1 MWVSTPT
8 SDLHAEAA
16 TDPDGRRRGLLSGWG
31 SSADTPSGPSPA
43 HTAEHRGSLA
53 CLRAF
58 AHAIPCLAHSP
69 NSCSLSGVQQPPASA
84 AHHIPRSS
92 CSLARRLQPWGG
104 GGAPR
109 LPCPALP
116 PCLLVYVPPRFPVGP
131 SGSLSRVLAL
141 SSTEPADVS
150 QMNRSHSAKLCAHGQ
165 AGDRPSPALKNSGL
179 SWRIPPRLTTPPL
192 RHTSLASLMGQGCCE
207 GGRVLK
213 WQRTGRRKLLESLVR
228 GESSS
233 PGEGRGTAGLQGAV
247 SGHWAQLCGCLPHL
261 PGERTSVRPIT
272 PAAATGRQD
281 PGSRGAPHT
290 HCV

>member
-58 AHAIPCLAHSP
+58 APAIPCLAHSP

-116 PCLLVYVPPRFPVGP
+116 PCLLVYVPPHFPVGP

-179 SWRIPPRLTTPPL
+179 SWRIPPQTHHTPTQTHQPGL
-192 RHTSLASLMGQGCCE
+192 PDGAGVLGGGQ
-207 GGRVLK
+207 
-213 WQRTGRRKLLESLVR
+213 
-228 GESSS
+228 S
-233 PGEGRGTAGLQGAV
+233 PKVAEDREEEVA
-247 SGHWAQLCGCLPHL
+247 
-261 PGERTSVRPIT
+261 
-272 PAAATGRQD
+272 
-281 PGSRGAPHT
+281 
-290 HCV
+290 